1 MYMHICM
8 YVYVYIHTHIYA
20 VPVPWVARYDEA
32 SNDYFFWNT
41 VTGATTWSKPPF
53 PAGFPARYAACRL
66 PPAHARAPVRPP

>member
-1 MYMHICM
+1 MYTHTHTLTHTHTHTHARTHT
-8 YVYVYIHTHIYA
+8 HTHIFA

-53 PAGFPARYAACRL
+53 PAGFPARYART
-66 PPAHARAPVRPP
+66 PVRPP